1 MAPTGPQSLA
11 VWLAAIGFGATA
23 FAAAGW
29 RPVNTQPVGA
39 PLSPMEAV
47 ARIHAPPGFK
57 ITLAAAEPDV
67 QQPIAIAYDDRGRL
81 WVAECYSY
89 AGSNFTDERRDRIL
103 IFEDADGDGVFELR
117 KVFTDNLSRL
127 TGLALGFGGVW
138 VTTAPHLA
146 FIPDRNGDDVP
157 DGPPVV
163 QLDGWT
169 LEAEHNTVNG
179 LTWGPD
185 GWLYGRHGIKK
196 SSLVGRPG
204 APKSGRNEVGCA
216 IWRFHPTRHTFE
228 VVADGTINPWGLDF
242 DDHGQAF
249 ASTSVVDHFWHV
261 IPGARWER
269 WKDRGGHPDPY
280 SYELMSPTN
289 DHLHWGGGIWDKDGR
304 IAGTND
310 QLGGGHSHSDAMI
323 YLGDRWPA
331 EYRGTVFMSNI
342 HGRRINRDAIE
353 RRPGDGRYVA
363 THRPD
368 FITVDDPWFRA
379 ISLQYGPD
387 GDAVMTDWSDFGECH
402 DRDGVHRSSGRI
414 YKISWGAP
422 RKVNVDLGRESNAA
436 LVALQLNPNDWF
448 VRHARRLLQER
459 AHGGADMTAAHAALR
474 RIFVGNADVTRKL
487 RALWTLHASQGAD
500 AAWLHG
506 LLAHSEEL
514 VRHWAVRLLTDAD
527 GSEHRMER
535 LVNLAGTERS
545 WLVRLALASAL
556 QRIAPEARGAL
567 AAALIAQCEPDTD
580 PNLVRLIWYGFHPYV
595 AADPEEAG
603 RISLGSN
610 VPLLRQFTARR
621 LAAEMPRQPAA
632 GAALFYG
639 LAAARDRDVLAGLL
653 NGANQG
659 LKGVRNPQV
668 PAKALELLARLS
680 RSSDAIVR
688 RPATL
693 LAATFGEPNAIGTLR
708 RDLNDSAA
716 PVADREA
723 ALEKLT
729 EARPAWLVDDL
740 LALVRSGQV
749 VEATLRALASFAD
762 ERVAEAVIAAL
773 PNLKPAARVAAMDTL
788 VARVD
793 SARRLLDKIAEGK
806 IERKIISPGQARQ
819 ISQLGDR
826 ALTVQLELVW
836 GLVGRSSVTAAATI
850 ARLRTQLAPAILASA
865 NLHEGAALFDQR
877 CASCHRLFGR
887 GQAVG
892 PDLTGSGRKDLD
904 YLLLNIVDPNASV
917 PADYR
922 IAAITLNDSRML
934 SGSIIS
940 ESTQSLTVRLQNS
953 QTTVDRADVKSIERL
968 PISLMPPG
976 LLEALAVTQVR
987 DLIGYLMSDG
997 ISAEKTR

>member
-11 VWLAAIGFGATA
+11 VWLATIGIGATA
-23 FAAAGW
+23 FASDGW
-29 RPVNTQPVGA
+29 RPINTQPVGE
-39 PLSPMEAV
+39 PFPPREAA
-47 ARIHAPPGFK
+47 ARLHAPPGFK
-57 ITLAAAEPDV
+57 ITLAAAEPDL

-81 WVAECYSY
+81 WVAESYSY
-89 AGSNFTDERRDRIL
+89 AGSNFTDERHDRIL
-103 IFEDADGDGVFELR
+103 IFEDTDGDGVFDSR
-117 KVFTDNLSRL
+117 KVFHDQLNRL

-138 VTTAPHLA
+138 ITTAPHLA
-146 FIPDRNGDDVP
+146 FIPDQNGDDVP

-204 APKSGRNEVGCA
+204 APKSSRTEVSCA

-261 IPGARWER
+261 VPGARWER
-269 WKDRGGHPDPY
+269 WKDRGGHPDPH
-280 SYELMSPTN
+280 SYELMSPTS
-289 DHLHWGGGIWDKDGR
+289 DHLHWGGGMWDKDGR
-304 IAGTND
+304 IAGSND
-310 QLGGGHSHSDAMI
+310 ALGGGHSHSDAMI

-368 FITVDDPWFRA
+368 FITVADPWFRA
-379 ISLQYGPD
+379 ISLAYGPD

-414 YKISWGAP
+414 YKISWGEP
-422 RKVNVDLGRESNAA
+422 RKVTVDLGRESNAA
-436 LVALQLNPNDWF
+436 LVAHQLNPNDWF

-459 AHGGADMTAAHAALR
+459 ADAGADMTAAHAALR
-474 RIFVGNADVTRKL
+474 QIFEENPDVTRKL
-487 RALWTLHASQGAD
+487 RALWALHATHGAD
-500 AAWLHG
+500 AAWLLT
-506 LLAHSEEL
+506 LLAHPEEH
-514 VRHWAVRLLTDAD
+514 VRHWAVRLLLDAD
-527 GSEHRMER
+527 TTKQSMEPLDR
-535 LVNLAGTERS
+535 LAGTESS

-556 QRIAPEARGAL
+556 QRIALDARGAL
-567 AAALIAQCEPDTD
+567 AAALISRCRPDTD
-580 PNLVRLIWYGFHPYV
+580 TNLLRLIWYGFQPYV
-595 AADPEEAG
+595 AAHPAEAG
-603 RISLGSN
+603 RIALNCGA
-610 VPLLRQFTARR
+610 PLLRKFTSRR
-621 LAAEMPRQPAA
+621 LAAELPRQPAA
-632 GAALFYG
+632 GAALFGG
-639 LAAARDRDVLAGLL
+639 LAAAKDHAVIADLL

-659 LKGVRNPQV
+659 LKGLRNV
-668 PAKALELLARLS
+668 EAPAKAIALLERLG
-680 RSSDAIVR
+680 RSEEPVVR

-693 LAATFGEPNAIGTLR
+693 LAATFGEPNAISTLR
-708 RDLNDSAA
+708 RDLNDSATLA
-716 PVADREA
+716 ADRET

-729 EARPAWLVDDL
+729 AARPAWLLDDL
-740 LALVRSGQV
+740 LALVRGGQLA
-749 VEATLRALASFAD
+749 EATLRALASVAD
-762 ERVAEAVIAAL
+762 PRIAETVIAAL
-773 PNLKPAARVAAMDTL
+773 PNLKPTARITAVDTL

-793 SARRLLDKIAEGK
+793 SARRLLDEIAAGK
-806 IERKIISPGQARQ
+806 IERKIIHPGQARQ
-819 ISQLGDR
+819 IAQLGNR
-826 ALTVQLELVW
+826 TLTAQLELVW
-836 GLVGRSSVTAAATI
+836 GLVGRSSSTTAATI
-850 ARLRTQLAPAILASA
+850 ARLRTQLAPATLAAA
-865 NLHEGAALFDQR
+865 NLRDGAALFDQR
-877 CASCHRLFGR
+877 CASCHQLFGR

-922 IAAITLNDSRML
+922 IAAITLKDSRVL
-934 SGSIIS
+934 SGSIII
-940 ESTQSLTVRLQNS
+940 ESPQSLTVRLQNS
-953 QTTVDRADVKSIERL
+953 ETTVDRADVKSIERL

-976 LLEALAVTQVR
+976 LLEAMAVTEVR
-987 DLIGYLMSDG
+987 DLFGYLMSDG
-997 ISAEKTR
+997 DSEGKTR